1 MAASCGDLEIAKQTQ
16 NEWIFCGRKGK
27 GRRKGNGRENE
38 GHLRHVQSKRNLE
51 FCCNFTLC
59 LVASFPGIKTE
70 QLQELVAE
78 LQLVQQ
84 SLPLL
89 VEKTFCWF
97 EEFCINAWQRQD
109 FLSLSHAKAK
119 FCEVACFKTWNC
131 RDDHCKFVKTTS
143 SSRQCAAND
152 THLLQVLQVQGLV
165 LEHHQPQQG
174 ARHLQP
180 RHFQQALSWNHQN

>member
-1 MAASCGDLEIAKQTQ
+1 MPQARFDPALPPVALPQAAWEARVLQPALPTVALVSGFEIDQKRQKQTQSIRPVDRPFINYTRNPSKHHHSRPSDAAPGAGAACLAAAIAAVMAASCGDLEIAKQTQ

-89 VEKTFCWF
+89 VEKTFC
-97 EEFCINAWQRQD
+97 
-109 FLSLSHAKAK
+109 
-119 FCEVACFKTWNC
+119 
-131 RDDHCKFVKTTS
+131 
-143 SSRQCAAND
+143 
-152 THLLQVLQVQGLV
+152 
-165 LEHHQPQQG
+165 
-174 ARHLQP
+174 
-180 RHFQQALSWNHQN
+180 